1 MNPQRWAQV
10 DDYLVEQLVP
20 QDAALHAALAAN
32 QAAGLPAIDVAPNQG
47 KLLQL
52 FARMVGAKRILEI
65 GTLGG
70 YSTIWLARA
79 LPEEGQLITL
89 EYEAHH
95 ADIAAKNI
103 RRAGLESKVSI
114 RVGAALDTLPTL
126 AGDAPFDMVFIDADK
141 RNNPAYLEWAIAYS
155 RPGTLIIGDN
165 VIRHG
170 RVADG
175 DTSDWNLQGVRDF
188 LSMMGS
194 DPRLD
199 ASAIQ
204 TVGAKGW
211 DGFSLALV
219 R

>member
-1 MNPQRWAQV
+1 MNQPRWTQV
-10 DDYLVEQLVP
+10 DQYLVEQLVP
-20 QDAALHAALAAN
+20 QDAALLAALENN

-47 KLLQL
+47 KLLNL
-52 FARMVGAKRILEI
+52 LAKMVGAKRILEI

-70 YSTIWLARA
+70 YSTLWLARA
-79 LPEEGQLITL
+79 LPDDGKVITL

-95 ADIAAKNI
+95 AEIAAQNI
-103 RRAGLESKVSI
+103 RRAGLESKVTI

-126 AGDAPFDMVFIDADK
+126 ADAAPFDMIFIDADK
-141 RNNPAYLEWAIAYS
+141 RNNPAYLEWAIQYS
-155 RPGTLIIGDN
+155 RSGTLIIGDN
-165 VIRHG
+165 VVRNG

-175 DTSDWNLQGVRDF
+175 DTSDWNIQGVRDF
-188 LSMMGS
+188 LSQMGS

-199 ASAIQ
+199 ATAIQ

-219 R
+219 K

>member
-1 MNPQRWAQV
+1 MNQPRWTQV
-10 DDYLVEQLVP
+10 DQYLVEQLVP
-20 QDAALHAALAAN
+20 QDAALLAALENN

-47 KLLQL
+47 KLLNL
-52 FARMVGAKRILEI
+52 LAKMVGAKRILEI

-70 YSTIWLARA
+70 YSTLWLARA
-79 LPEEGQLITL
+79 LPEDGKVITL

-95 ADIAAKNI
+95 AEIAAQNI
-103 RRAGLESKVSI
+103 RRAGLESKVTI

-126 AGDAPFDMVFIDADK
+126 ADAAPFDMIFIDADK
-141 RNNPAYLEWAIAYS
+141 RNNPAYLEWAIQYS
-155 RPGTLIIGDN
+155 RSGTLIIGDN
-165 VIRHG
+165 VVRNG

-175 DTSDWNLQGVRDF
+175 DTSDWNIQGVRDF
-188 LSMMGS
+188 LSQMGS

-199 ASAIQ
+199 ATAIQ

-219 R
+219 K

>member
-1 MNPQRWAQV
+1 MNQQRWAQV
-10 DDYLVEQLVP
+10 DDYLVEQLVV
-20 QDAALHAALAAN
+20 QDEALLAALEAN

-70 YSTIWLARA
+70 YSTLWLAGA
-79 LPEEGQLITL
+79 LPEDGKVITL

-95 ADIAAKNI
+95 AEIAAKNI
-103 RRAGLESKVSI
+103 RHAGLESKVTI

-126 AGDAPFDMVFIDADK
+126 AGSAPFDMIFIDADK
-141 RNNPAYLEWAIAYS
+141 RNNPAYLEWAITYS
-155 RPGTLIIGDN
+155 RSGTLIIGDN
-165 VIRHG
+165 VIRNG

-194 DPRLD
+194 HPRLD
-199 ASAIQ
+199 ATAIQ
-204 TVGAKGW
+204 TVGVKGW

-219 R
+219 K

>member
-1 MNPQRWAQV
+1 MNQPRWTQV
-10 DDYLVEQLVP
+10 DQYLVEQLVP
-20 QDAALHAALAAN
+20 QDAALLAALENN

-47 KLLQL
+47 KLLNL
-52 FARMVGAKRILEI
+52 LAKMVGAKRILEI

-70 YSTIWLARA
+70 YSTLWLARA
-79 LPEEGQLITL
+79 LPDDGNVITL

-95 ADIAAKNI
+95 AEIAAQNI
-103 RRAGLESKVSI
+103 RRAGLESKVTI

-126 AGDAPFDMVFIDADK
+126 ADAAPFDMIFIDADK
-141 RNNPAYLEWAIAYS
+141 RNNPAYLEWAIQYS
-155 RPGTLIIGDN
+155 RSGTLIIGDN
-165 VIRHG
+165 VVRNG

-175 DTSDWNLQGVRDF
+175 DTSDWNIQGVRDF
-188 LSMMGS
+188 LSQMGH

-199 ASAIQ
+199 ATAIQ

-219 R
+219 K

>member
-1 MNPQRWAQV
+1 MNQPRWTQV
-10 DDYLVEQLVP
+10 DQYLVEQLVP
-20 QDAALHAALAAN
+20 QDAALLAALENN

-47 KLLQL
+47 KLLNL
-52 FARMVGAKRILEI
+52 LAKMVGAKRILEI

-70 YSTIWLARA
+70 YSTLWLARA
-79 LPEEGQLITL
+79 LPDDGKVITL

-95 ADIAAKNI
+95 AEIAAQNI

-126 AGDAPFDMVFIDADK
+126 ADAAPFDMIFIDADK
-141 RNNPAYLEWAIAYS
+141 RNNPAYLEWAIQYS
-155 RPGTLIIGDN
+155 RSGTLIIGDN
-165 VIRHG
+165 VVRNG

-175 DTSDWNLQGVRDF
+175 DTSDWNIQGVRDF
-188 LSMMGS
+188 LSQMGS

-199 ASAIQ
+199 ATAIQ

-219 R
+219 K

>member
-1 MNPQRWAQV
+1 MNQPRWTQV
-10 DDYLVEQLVP
+10 DQYLVEQLVP
-20 QDAALHAALAAN
+20 QDAALLAALENN

-47 KLLQL
+47 KLLNL
-52 FARMVGAKRILEI
+52 LAKMVGAKRILEI

-70 YSTIWLARA
+70 YSTLWLARA
-79 LPEEGQLITL
+79 LPDDGKVITL

-95 ADIAAKNI
+95 AEIAAQNI
-103 RRAGLESKVSI
+103 RRAGLESKVTI

-126 AGDAPFDMVFIDADK
+126 ADAAPFDMIFIDADK
-141 RNNPAYLEWAIAYS
+141 RNNPAYLEWAIQYS
-155 RPGTLIIGDN
+155 RSGTLIIGDN
-165 VIRHG
+165 VVRNG

-175 DTSDWNLQGVRDF
+175 DTSDWNIQGVRDF
-188 LSMMGS
+188 LSQMGH

-199 ASAIQ
+199 ATAIQ

-219 R
+219 K

>member
-1 MNPQRWAQV
+1 MNQPRWTQV
-10 DDYLVEQLVP
+10 DQYLVEQLVP
-20 QDAALHAALAAN
+20 QDAALLAALENN

-47 KLLQL
+47 KLLNL
-52 FARMVGAKRILEI
+52 LAKMVGAKRILDI

-70 YSTIWLARA
+70 YSTLWLARA
-79 LPEEGQLITL
+79 LPEDGKVITL

-95 ADIAAKNI
+95 AEIAAQNI
-103 RRAGLESKVSI
+103 RRAGLESKVTI

-126 AGDAPFDMVFIDADK
+126 ADAAPFDMIFIDADK
-141 RNNPAYLEWAIAYS
+141 RNNPAYLEWAIQYS
-155 RPGTLIIGDN
+155 RSGTLIIGDN
-165 VIRHG
+165 VVRNG

-175 DTSDWNLQGVRDF
+175 DTSDWNIQGVRDF
-188 LSMMGS
+188 LSQMGS

-199 ASAIQ
+199 ATAIQ

-219 R
+219 K

>member
-1 MNPQRWAQV
+1 MNQPRWTQV
-10 DDYLVEQLVP
+10 DQYLVEQLVP
-20 QDAALHAALAAN
+20 QDAALLAALENN

-47 KLLQL
+47 KLLNL
-52 FARMVGAKRILEI
+52 LAKMVGAKRILEI

-70 YSTIWLARA
+70 YSTLWLARA
-79 LPEEGQLITL
+79 LPDDGKVITL

-95 ADIAAKNI
+95 AEIAAQNI
-103 RRAGLESKVSI
+103 RRAGLESKVTI

-126 AGDAPFDMVFIDADK
+126 ADAAPFDMIFIDADK
-141 RNNPAYLEWAIAYS
+141 RNNPAYLEWAIQYS
-155 RPGTLIIGDN
+155 RSGTLIIGDN
-165 VIRHG
+165 VVRNG

-175 DTSDWNLQGVRDF
+175 DTSDWNIQGVRDF
-188 LSMMGS
+188 LSQMGN

-199 ASAIQ
+199 ATAIQ

-219 R
+219 K

>member
-1 MNPQRWAQV
+1 MNQPRWTQV
-10 DDYLVEQLVP
+10 DQYLVEQLVP
-20 QDAALHAALAAN
+20 QDAALLAALENN

-47 KLLQL
+47 KLLNL
-52 FARMVGAKRILEI
+52 LAKMVGAKRILEI

-70 YSTIWLARA
+70 YSTLWLARA
-79 LPEEGQLITL
+79 LPEDGKVITL

-95 ADIAAKNI
+95 AEIAAQNI
-103 RRAGLESKVSI
+103 RRAGLESKVTI

-126 AGDAPFDMVFIDADK
+126 ADAAPFDMIFIDADK
-141 RNNPAYLEWAIAYS
+141 RNNPAYLEWAIQYS
-155 RPGTLIIGDN
+155 RSGTLIIGDN
-165 VIRHG
+165 VVRNG

-175 DTSDWNLQGVRDF
+175 DTSDWNIQGVRDF
-188 LSMMGS
+188 LSQMGH

-199 ASAIQ
+199 ATAIQ

-219 R
+219 K